1 MDMIGTVDASAFM
14 EAVMETIEKT
24 WNNAADRWL
33 DGRKNKKAAHLKQEK
48 HYVEVLTETVAD
60 GVKLDGLPLRKIT
73 KGVVASLRDEL
84 LKTRSVATV
93 NRYLTVLRAI
103 LNMAR
108 DEWEWVDTVPKIKR
122 MEEPKRVRF
131 IEKEEVRRL
140 LKELPAHLKDKVV
153 FALSTGL
160 RDANVRELRWD
171 EVDLP
176 NKTVTIDGSKMKAG
190 KTLSIPLN
198 DTAYEVLRKRSL
210 AKNKDDTWVFAYG
223 GRPVYRSGTRAF
235 RKALQR
241 AGIEDFRWHDL
252 RHTWASWHIQKGTHT
267 AAVRELGG
275 WSDDRMV
282 QRYAHLNTKHL
293 RKVADNIGV
302 I

>member
-1 MDMIGTVDASAFM
+1 M
-14 EAVMETIEKT
+14 ENKT
-24 WNNAADRWL
+24 WNDAATRWL
-33 DGRKNKKAAHLKQEK
+33 DGRKDKNPAHLKQEK
-48 HYVEVLTETVAD
+48 HYVEVLTQTEAG
-60 GVKLDGLPLRKIT
+60 GVKLDGLPLSKIT
-73 KGVVASLRDEL
+73 KGVVASLRDEM

-131 IEKEEVRRL
+131 IEKDDARRL
-140 LKELPAHLKDKVV
+140 IKELPNHLKDKMV

-160 RDANVRELRWD
+160 RDRNVRELRWD
-171 EVDLP
+171 EVDLD
-176 NKTVTIDGSKMKAG
+176 NRMVTIDGSKMKAG

-198 DTAYEVLRKRSL
+198 DTAYEVLRRRAV
-210 AKNKDDTWVFAYG
+210 AKNKDATWVFAYG
-223 GRPVYRSGTRAF
+223 GKPVYRSGTRAF
-235 RKALQR
+235 RKALKR
-241 AGIEDFRWHDL
+241 AGIENFRWHDL
-252 RHTWASWHIQKGTHT
+252 RHTWASWHIQRGTHT

-282 QRYAHLNTKHL
+282 QRYAHLSTKHL
-293 RKVADNIGV
+293 RKVADNIGG